1 MKKEPNTISKKKTS
15 NVLLLV
21 GAILF
26 LLVGAAVFF
35 YPAISNYFAEQRQ
48 AAVISAHAT
57 AVQEAGDEEIQKQ
70 WDEAIEY
77 NENLAGDPVH
87 DPFVWGSGYALPDNY
102 QSVLDLDE
110 VMCSLEIPKIGVYL
124 PVYHGTSEEVLQKGV
139 GHLEMTALP
148 IGGVNR
154 HAVLTGHRGLPSA
167 ELFTRLDE
175 LQIGDLFY
183 IHVLD
188 EIHAYQV
195 DQIETVEPDD
205 LAKLVPDPEKDLIT
219 LVTCT
224 PYAVNSHR
232 LLIRGERVPYEPTE
246 QGGTEVHEA
255 VWNSNL
261 QYYLP
266 GIILG
271 AALVVVLI
279 IVLLRKRRKKEK
291 NHETK

>member
-1 MKKEPNTISKKKTS
+1 
-15 NVLLLV
+15 
-21 GAILF
+21 
-26 LLVGAAVFF
+26 
-35 YPAISNYFAEQRQ
+35 
-48 AAVISAHAT
+48 
-57 AVQEAGDEEIQKQ
+57 
-70 WDEAIEY
+70 
-77 NENLAGDPVH
+77 
-87 DPFVWGSGYALPDNY
+87 
-102 QSVLDLDE
+102 
-110 VMCSLEIPKIGVYL
+110 
-124 PVYHGTSEEVLQKGV
+124 
-139 GHLEMTALP
+139 MTALP

-154 HAVLTGHRGLPSA
+154 HSVLTGHRGLPSA

-175 LQIGDLFY
+175 LEIGDLFY

-205 LAKLVPDPEKDLIT
+205 LAKLVPDPELDLVT

-232 LLIRGERVPYEPTE
+232 LLIRGERVPYVPEE
-246 QGGTEVHEA
+246 EGGTVVQEA
-255 VWNSNL
+255 VWQGNL

-266 GIILG
+266 GILLG
-271 AALVVVLI
+271 VALAAVII